1 MSNVGGVG
9 GPRPDFGSLEDAEA
23 TQLAEGIAAAP
34 SSSGSWWDGTSSTKR
49 LASQLVRDGKFDVA
63 DANALIRDAKDFGKI
78 TTSEKSEFVSL
89 LRQHGSK
96 VTPAAADVLARHF
109 GVQLSRPTGPTTPTG
124 PATPTGPTTPT
135 TPTGTVGNADLQV
148 SLGVSR
154 SGQLFGTAKPGDT
167 IEAINLS
174 TAPDGRLH
182 LDNTEVMARADAQ
195 GKFAGSLV
203 DMKEG
208 DLIRMRRRGAD
219 GAAGDWVTVKVA
231 GTGSPDTRNTAVN
244 LERIDLAAD
253 GSGSITAT
261 HNTDRPIAEPGAKLR
276 FTNTR
281 TGEKQDITINDL
293 GSLPAN
299 TKLKGKAGDTFTV
312 AGSDGTN
319 NVNFAAIKG
328 TLRVP
333 GGSGNVG
340 GVDLPDPAMHKDEL
354 NTDGTPRY
362 EKARFTGPLFIDG
375 PTAGDIRQGAIGNC
389 YFPSAMGSLAS
400 THPEVLRDAIKD
412 NGDGTYT
419 VRFYEYGDK
428 RRPKDVKVDGDLYV
442 KSWGGPIYGNS
453 LGGSLDPDKMELWFP
468 IIEKAYATWKG
479 SYDKIGNGGSASD
492 VITEVMGGTDQYTSL
507 RSANADAIFRRIKEG
522 ADKKWPMNAGT
533 YDHDD
538 PRYTNSGVY
547 GDHSYSVLG
556 AVEEGGKK
564 YVLLRNPWGQSE
576 PGYDGKNDG
585 FFKLELDKFMNL
597 YQSFSVVPT

>member
-1 MSNVGGVG
+1 MSNVGGIS
-9 GPRPDFGSLEDAEA
+9 GPRPDFGSADTDEL
-23 TQLAEGIAAAP
+23 TQLADGLQALPKAT
-34 SSSGSWWDGTSSTKR
+34 GSWYDGTSSTKR
-49 LASQLVRDGKFDVA
+49 LAASLVRDGKFDTA

-78 TTSEKSEFVSL
+78 TTAERNEFVSL
-89 LRQHGSK
+89 LRTHGAK
-96 VTPAAADVLARHF
+96 VTPAAADALAKHF
-109 GVQLSRPTGPTTPTG
+109 GVTLGRPT
-124 PATPTGPTTPT
+124 TPTGPTTPT

-148 SLGVSR
+148 SAGLSG

-167 IEAINLS
+167 IEAINLT

-182 LDNTEVMARADAQ
+182 LDNTTIIGRGDAQ
-195 GKFAGSLV
+195 GKFAGALT

-208 DLIRMRRRGAD
+208 DVIRMRRRGAD
-219 GAAGDWVTVKVA
+219 GVAGEWVTLKVA
-231 GTGSPDTRNTAVN
+231 GSGAPDTRNTAVN
-244 LERIDLAAD
+244 LERIDLTAE
-253 GSGSITAT
+253 GSGNVVAT
-261 HNTDRPIAEPGAKLR
+261 HNTGRPIAEPGAKLR

-281 TGEKQDITINDL
+281 TGEKFDVTVDDK

-299 TKLKGKAGDTFTV
+299 SKFKGKAGDSFTV

-319 NVNFAAIKG
+319 NVNFSAIKG

-333 GGSGNVG
+333 GGSGSVG
-340 GVDLPDPAMHKDEL
+340 GIDLPDPLMHADEMKA
-354 NTDGTPRY
+354 DGTPKY

-375 PTAGDIRQGAIGNC
+375 PTAGDARQGAIGNC
-389 YFPSAMGSLAS
+389 YFPSAVSSIAH

-428 RRPKDVKVDGDLYV
+428 RRPKDVKVDADLYV
-442 KSWGGPIYGNS
+442 KSWGGPVYGSS
-453 LGGSLDPDKMELWFP
+453 LGGSTDTDEMELWYP
-468 IIEKAYATWKG
+468 ILEKAYATWKG
-479 SYDKIGNGGSASD
+479 SYDTIGNGGSASD
-492 VITEVMGGTDQYTSL
+492 VITEIMGGTDQYSSL
-507 RSANADAIFRRIKEG
+507 RSANADATFRKIKEG
-522 ADKKWPMNAGT
+522 AEKKHPMNAGT

-576 PGYDGKNDG
+576 PGHDGKNDG
-585 FFKLELDKFMNL
+585 FFKLELAKFMNL
-597 YQSFSVVPT
+597 YQSFSIVPS